1 MHPWIIY
8 ANEVSRDRERR
19 MRQLA
24 VLDEERR
31 ALTASSAVAEPR
43 SLHIR
48 RSVARGFAATSR
60 LSASVVRRLDEC
72 VADDLGR
79 SLAPTE

>member
-8 ANEVSRDRERR
+8 ANEINGDRERR

-24 VLDEERR
+24 ILDEERH
-31 ALTASSAVAEPR
+31 ALSRSSAVAEHR
-43 SLHIR
+43 SWHVR
-48 RSVARGFAATSR
+48 RSVARGLAATSR
-60 LSASVVRRLDEC
+60 VTASVVRRLDAC